1 MSNASGS
8 VYPDIGRLPLG
19 VAVLAILIGLFGLFL
34 FLGGLLLVVFGTGIA
49 YGAGTV
55 TLFGSGS
62 TVAGL
67 VVLLVGLIILV
78 VATGLWDQELWALAL
93 AIIVLLFYGLVTFL
107 SQAWL
112 DFLVVGGLVV
122 YLIAVSG
129 HFD

>member
-1 MSNASGS
+1 M
-8 VYPDIGRLPLG
+8 
-19 VAVLAILIGLFGLFL
+19 AILIGLFGLFL